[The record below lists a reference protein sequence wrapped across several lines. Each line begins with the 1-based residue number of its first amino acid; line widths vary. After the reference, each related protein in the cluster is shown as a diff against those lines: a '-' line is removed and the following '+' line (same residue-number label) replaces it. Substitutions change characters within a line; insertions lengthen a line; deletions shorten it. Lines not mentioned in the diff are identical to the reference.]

1 MTTTTAQSV
10 TVTKHQADLLLWCYE
25 QMVID
30 LSDNEMDE
38 LESLIITLDKVANS

>member
-25 QMVID
+25 QMAID
-30 LSDNEMDE
+30 ISDNEEHE
-38 LESLIITLDKVANS
+38 LEPLIIKLDEIAIS